1 MSPALPPEV
10 ARLEA
15 PLRQGLEQL
24 QLTLDDRQIER
35 LLAYLALIARWN
47 RVYNLTA
54 VRDPA
59 EMLAQHLLDSLAG
72 VVPLRRH
79 TAGAAAR
86 VLDVGS
92 GAGLPGVVFAIACPE
107 LQVTCVDTVAKKATF
122 IRQVAA
128 ELGLPNLKA
137 EHVRIEQMK
146 PAAAQVVTS
155 RAFASLHDFVA
166 LTRQHLAPDGV
177 WLAFKGRSPEEEI
190 AALPPDTAVFHVE
203 QLRVPSLDAQ
213 RCLVWLRPAAA
224 G

>member
-1 MSPALPPEV
+1 MSAALPPEV

-15 PLRQGLEQL
+15 PLREGLL
-24 QLTLDDRQIER
+24 QLRLALDDRQVGQ

-54 VRDPA
+54 VREPA
-59 EMLAQHLLDSLAG
+59 DMLSQHLLDSLAG
-72 VVPLRRH
+72 VAPLRRH
-79 TAGAAAR
+79 TEGAPAR

-107 LQVTCVDTVAKKATF
+107 LSVTCVDTVAKKAIF
-122 IRQVAA
+122 IRQAAA
-128 ELGLPNLKA
+128 ELGLPNLRA
-137 EHVRIEQMK
+137 EHARVEQLQ

-166 LTRQHLAPDGV
+166 LTREHLAADGV
-177 WLAFKGRSPEEEI
+177 WLAFKGRVPDDEL
-190 AALPPDTAVFHVE
+190 AALPPDVGVLQVEPLAVP
-203 QLRVPSLDAQ
+203 RLDAQ
-213 RCLVWLRPAAA
+213 RCLVWLRPA